1 MRPGQGPA
9 TGKTAMGW
17 DMRTAALTPRLR
29 DDALATLRATT
40 EGGPELDVL
49 VVGGGVTGAGIA
61 LDAVTRGLSTAV
73 IDAQDWASGT
83 SSRSSKLVH
92 GGLRYL
98 QMLDFHL
105 VREALTERDLLI
117 QDLAPHLVKPVP
129 FLYPLEHRV
138 WERAYVGAGIAL
150 YDTLASVNGRKRAM
164 PLHQH
169 VTRKGLERKF
179 PDLRHDAAVGA
190 VQYWD
195 ANVDDARLV
204 STLIRTAAS
213 YGAHA
218 ASRTQVVALTTTSGG
233 AVTGA
238 ELVDLESGERFT
250 VRARHVI
257 NATGVWTEQTESLAG
272 TEGGLRVLASKGI
285 HIVVPRD
292 RIAGN
297 VGLILQTEKSVL
309 FVIPW
314 SRYWVIG
321 TTDTPFE
328 QELTHPVATSADIDY
343 VIEHANTVLARPIS
357 REDVIGTWAGLRPL
371 LQPGTKE
378 GTSSAKV
385 SREHTVASPTP
396 GLTVIAGGKLTTYRV
411 MAKDA
416 VDFAIGSR
424 ATTLPSITERV
435 PLVGAEGLEVVQ
447 RQSRDTAQRY
457 GWDRGRMDHLL
468 HRYGSLVHELLDLI
482 EAEPA
487 LAEPLEHAPA
497 YIGAE
502 IVYAVT
508 HEGALHLDDVLM
520 HRTRLN
526 YEQADKG
533 VGALDE
539 IADLVAPR
547 LGWDDA
553 TRAREIG
560 AYRAR
565 AEAEQAAAQE
575 PDDETAQAA
584 RARAEDL
591 APLLPLDTEREH
603 PVRPGHKPG
612 SSEQTPAANPPAG
625 T

>member
-1 MRPGQGPA
+1 
-9 TGKTAMGW
+9 
-17 DMRTAALTPRLR
+17 MRTAALTAQARQEALNRLR
-29 DDALATLRATT
+29 RSADQGD
-40 EGGPELDVL
+40 ELDIL

-61 LDAVTRGLSTAV
+61 LDAVTRGLSTAIV
-73 IDAQDWASGT
+73 EAQDWASGT

-117 QDLAPHLVKPVP
+117 TRLAPHLVKPVS
-129 FLYPLEHRV
+129 FLYPLENRV
-138 WERAYVGAGIAL
+138 WERADVGAGVAL
-150 YDTLASVNGRKRAM
+150 YDTLATVSGSRRAM
-164 PLHQH
+164 PIHRHL
-169 VTRKGLERKF
+169 TRKGMERLF
-179 PDLRHDAAVGA
+179 PDLRHDAAIGA
-190 VQYWD
+190 VRYWD
-195 ANVDDARLV
+195 ASVDDARLV
-204 STLIRTAAS
+204 ATLVRTAVS

-218 ASRTQVVALTTTSGG
+218 ASRTQVIDLQTTTGG

-238 ELVDLESGERFT
+238 VVQDLETGERID

-257 NATGVWTEQTESLAG
+257 NATGVWTEQTEALAG
-272 TEGGLRVLASKGI
+272 SEGGLRVLASKGI
-285 HIVVPRD
+285 HIVVPRS
-292 RIAGN
+292 RIAGDT
-297 VGLILQTEKSVL
+297 GLILQTEKSVL
-309 FVIPW
+309 FIIPW

-321 TTDTPFE
+321 TTDTPWT

-343 VIEHANTVLARPIS
+343 VIEHANAVLSRPIS

-424 ATTLPSITERV
+424 ATTLPSLTHEL
-435 PLVGAEGLEVVQ
+435 PLVGAEGLHVLQ
-447 RQSRDTAQRY
+447 RQARAIGKRY
-457 GWDRGRMDHLL
+457 GWDRPRMDHLL
-468 HRYGSLVHELLDLI
+468 HRYGSLLGELTDLCD
-482 EAEPA
+482 ERPE
-487 LAEPLEHAPA
+487 LARPLAHAPA
-497 YIGAE
+497 YVGAE
-502 IVYAVT
+502 IVYAAS

-533 VGALDE
+533 VGALEE
-539 IADLVAPR
+539 IADLVAPV

-553 TRAREIG
+553 TRMREIE

-565 AEAEQAAAQE
+565 AEAEEAAAAE
-575 PDDETAQAA
+575 PDDASAEKVRL
-584 RARAEDL
+584 RALDI
-591 APLLPLDTEREH
+591 APMTRQE
-603 PVRPGHKPG
+603 G
-612 SSEQTPAANPPAG
+612 
-625 T
+625 

>member
-1 MRPGQGPA
+1 
-9 TGKTAMGW
+9 
-17 DMRTAALTPRLR
+17 MRTAALTPQLR
-29 DDALATLRATT
+29 QDALATLRSTT

-49 VVGGGVTGAGIA
+49 VIGGGVTGAGIA

-117 QDLAPHLVKPVP
+117 NTLAPHLVKPVS

-138 WERAYVGAGIAL
+138 WERAYVGAGVAL
-150 YDTLASVNGRKRAM
+150 YDTLASVSGRERAM
-164 PLHQH
+164 PIHRHLS
-169 VTRKGLERKF
+169 RKGMEKLF

-190 VQYWD
+190 VRYWD
-195 ANVDDARLV
+195 AAVDDARLV
-204 STLIRTAAS
+204 STLIRTAVS

-218 ASRTQVVALTTTSGG
+218 ASRTQVLGMTTTSGG

-238 ELVDLESGERFT
+238 ELVDLETGEQFT

-297 VGLILQTEKSVL
+297 TGLILQTEKSVL

-321 TTDTPFE
+321 TTDTPWE

-343 VIEHANTVLARPIS
+343 VIDHANAVLARPLT

-424 ATTLPSITERV
+424 ATTLPSITDRV
-435 PLVGAEGLEVVQ
+435 PLIGAEGLEVVQ

-468 HRYGSLVHELLDLI
+468 HRYGSLIHELIDLI
-482 EAEPA
+482 EEEPA
-487 LAEPLEHAPA
+487 LAEPLKNAPA

-502 IVYAVT
+502 VVYAAT
-508 HEGALHLDDVLM
+508 HEGVLHLDDVMM

-533 VGALDE
+533 VGALEE
-539 IADLVAPR
+539 IADLIGPR
-547 LGWDDA
+547 LGWDAA
-553 TRAREIG
+553 TREKEIA
-560 AYRAR
+560 AYRSR
-565 AEAEQAAAQE
+565 AEAEFAAAE
-575 PDDETAQAA
+575 APDDVAA
-584 RARAEDL
+584 EVARLQAEDL
-591 APLLPLDTEREH
+591 SPMLPL
-603 PVRPGHKPG
+603 PGGDRVDAGTKPG
-612 SSEQTPAANPPAG
+612 STPDTPAAAGPAG

>member
-1 MRPGQGPA
+1 
-9 TGKTAMGW
+9 
-17 DMRTAALTPRLR
+17 MRTAALTAQARQEALNRLR
-29 DDALATLRATT
+29 RSADQGD
-40 EGGPELDVL
+40 ELDIL

-61 LDAVTRGLSTAV
+61 LDAVTRGLSTAIV
-73 IDAQDWASGT
+73 EAQDWASGT

-117 QDLAPHLVKPVP
+117 TRLAPHLVKPVS
-129 FLYPLEHRV
+129 FLYPLENRV
-138 WERAYVGAGIAL
+138 WERAYVGAGVAL
-150 YDTLASVNGRKRAM
+150 YDTLATVSGSRRAM
-164 PLHQH
+164 PIHRHL
-169 VTRKGLERKF
+169 TRKGMERLF
-179 PDLRHDAAVGA
+179 PDLRHDAAIGA
-190 VQYWD
+190 VRYWD
-195 ANVDDARLV
+195 ASVDDARLV
-204 STLIRTAAS
+204 ATLVRTAVS

-218 ASRTQVVALTTTSGG
+218 ASRTQVIDLQTTTGG

-238 ELVDLESGERFT
+238 VVQDLETGERID

-257 NATGVWTEQTESLAG
+257 NATGVWTEQTEALAG
-272 TEGGLRVLASKGI
+272 SEGGLRVLASKGI
-285 HIVVPRD
+285 HIVVPRS
-292 RIAGN
+292 RIAGDT
-297 VGLILQTEKSVL
+297 GLILQTEKSVL
-309 FVIPW
+309 FIIPW

-321 TTDTPFE
+321 TTDTPWT

-343 VIEHANTVLARPIS
+343 VIEHANAVLSRPIS

-424 ATTLPSITERV
+424 ATTLPSLTHEL
-435 PLVGAEGLEVVQ
+435 PLVGAEGLHVLQ
-447 RQSRDTAQRY
+447 RQARAIGKRY
-457 GWDRGRMDHLL
+457 GWDRPRMDHLL
-468 HRYGSLVHELLDLI
+468 HRYGSLLGELTDLCD
-482 EAEPA
+482 ERPE
-487 LAEPLEHAPA
+487 LARPLAHAPA
-497 YIGAE
+497 YVGAE
-502 IVYAVT
+502 IVYAAS

-533 VGALDE
+533 VGALEE
-539 IADLVAPR
+539 IADLVAPV

-553 TRAREIG
+553 TRMREIE

-565 AEAEQAAAQE
+565 AEAEEAAAAE
-575 PDDETAQAA
+575 PDDASAEKVRL
-584 RARAEDL
+584 RALDI
-591 APLLPLDTEREH
+591 APMTRQE
-603 PVRPGHKPG
+603 G
-612 SSEQTPAANPPAG
+612 
-625 T
+625 

>member
-1 MRPGQGPA
+1 ME
-9 TGKTAMGW
+9 W

-49 VVGGGVTGAGIA
+49 VIGGGVTGAGIA

-117 QDLAPHLVKPVP
+117 SDLAPHLVKPVS
-129 FLYPLEHRV
+129 FLYPLENRV
-138 WERAYVGAGIAL
+138 WERAYVGAGVAL
-150 YDTLASVNGRKRAM
+150 YDTLASVNGRHRAM
-164 PLHQH
+164 PIHRHL
-169 VTRKGLERKF
+169 TRKGMERLF
-179 PDLRHDAAVGA
+179 PDLRHDAAIGA
-190 VQYWD
+190 VRYWD
-195 ANVDDARLV
+195 ASVDDARLV
-204 STLIRTAAS
+204 STLIRTAVS

-218 ASRTQVVALTTTSGG
+218 ASRTQVIGLTTTSGG

-238 ELVDLESGERFT
+238 ELADLETGERFT

-297 VGLILQTEKSVL
+297 TGLILQTEKSVL
-309 FVIPW
+309 FIIPW

-321 TTDTPFE
+321 TTDTPWE
-328 QELTHPVATSADIDY
+328 QDLVHPVATSADIDY
-343 VIEHANTVLARPIS
+343 VIDHANTVLSRPIS

-424 ATTLPSITERV
+424 ATTLPSITHKV
-435 PLVGAEGLEVVQ
+435 PLVGAEGLQVLQ
-447 RQSRDTAQRY
+447 RQSRDIGNRY

-468 HRYGSLVHELLDLI
+468 HRYGSLLGELLELVDADPELGK
-482 EAEPA
+482 
-487 LAEPLEHAPA
+487 PLPNAPA

-502 IVYAVT
+502 VAYAVT

-539 IADLVAPR
+539 IADIIAPR
-547 LGWDDA
+547 LGWDAA
-553 TRAREIG
+553 TREREIA
-560 AYRAR
+560 AYRSR
-565 AEAEQAAAQE
+565 AEAEQAAAQQ
-575 PDDETAQAA
+575 PDDAAAQAA
-584 RARAEDL
+584 RDAAEDL
-591 APLLPLDTEREH
+591 APLLPLDAG
-603 PVRPGHKPG
+603 PVQPGHKPG
-612 SSEQTPAANPPAG
+612 SSPETPAANPPAG